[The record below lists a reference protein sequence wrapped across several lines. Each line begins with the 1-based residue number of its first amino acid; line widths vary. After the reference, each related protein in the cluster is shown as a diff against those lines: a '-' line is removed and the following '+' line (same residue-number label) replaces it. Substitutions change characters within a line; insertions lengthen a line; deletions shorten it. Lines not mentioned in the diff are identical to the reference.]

1 MDHLSVQFE
10 KTEKIFLKNENMI
23 VHIIVTGQILNRNAT
38 CQKDHEIT
46 RMSYSTNHIENEYS
60 DNVEN

>member
-1 MDHLSVQFE
+1 
-10 KTEKIFLKNENMI
+10 MI